1 MSRSARHLSD
11 DLDPSLRRRPRRSW
25 RQRVVLT
32 VLSSVVIVC
41 LAGASVGGYVLVKYN
56 SIDRVGL
63 DLDAA
68 LKGEPENFL
77 IVGSDSRENA
87 SAGEAA
93 SVSGKRSDTI
103 MVLRVDPKSERVALL
118 SFPRDLIVTIADT
131 GERARINSAYSREN
145 GEQVLSDTLKQ
156 NFGISINHYVE
167 IDFQGFQQLVDA
179 IGGVAVWFPAA
190 ARDLGSGLYN
200 EQVGCVQ
207 LDGKQA
213 LNFARSRKLEILVDG
228 EWENDPRSD
237 LSRVERQQVFVRR
250 ALTKALSQVKSNP
263 LRVTDLVNVGVENV
277 SLDEQ
282 MSIGD
287 IIDLGNNF
295 RDFSADK
302 LESYPLPVVDNPVDG
317 GNTVLIDEKKAQ
329 PALNV
334 FRGLPPGEL
343 SPVQATV
350 QVLNATDTQ
359 GFAKDISGALQKV
372 GFDMQEPASTEA
384 SATSI
389 VQHAPGQATYGQLVA
404 RYITAPTTL
413 VENPDLGDGEVVVVA
428 GADFSTVHDQ
438 PEPAEQT
445 TTPATGEQGTT
456 TTTTADGSTT
466 STTSAAPTTT
476 TTAPNPY
483 VIGEPPAGKSCE

>member
-1 MSRSARHLSD
+1 MSRSAHHLSD
-11 DLDPSLRRRPRRSW
+11 DLDPPLRLRPRRSW
-25 RQRVVLT
+25 RQRVVLA

-68 LKGEPENFL
+68 PKGEPENFL
-77 IVGSDSRENA
+77 IVGSDSREKA

-179 IGGVAVWFPAA
+179 IGGVSVWFPAA

-200 EQVGCVQ
+200 EQLGCVQ

-213 LNFARSRKLEILVDG
+213 LDFARSRKLEILVDG

-237 LSRVERQQVFVRR
+237 LSRVERQQVFIRR

-263 LRVTDLVNVGVENV
+263 LGVTDLVNIGVERV

-295 RDFSADK
+295 SDFSADK
-302 LESYPLPVVDNPVDG
+302 LESYPLPVIDNPVDRA
-317 GNTVLIDEKKAQ
+317 TVLIDEKKAQ

-350 QVLNATDTQ
+350 QVLNGTDKQ
-359 GFAKDISGALQKV
+359 GFARDISGALQKV
-372 GFDMQEPASTEA
+372 GFDMQEPASTEP
-384 SATSI
+384 SATTV
-389 VQHAPGQATYGQLVA
+389 VQHAPGRAKYGQLVA
-404 RYITAPTTL
+404 RYITAATTL
-413 VENPDLGDGEVVVVA
+413 VENPELGDGEVVVIA
-428 GADFSTVHDQ
+428 GADFTTLHDQ

-445 TTPATGEQGTT
+445 TTTAAGEQDTT
-456 TTTTADGSTT
+456 TTTTPGESTA
-466 STTSAAPTTT
+466 TTSAASPTTT
-476 TTAPNPY
+476 SAPNPY
-483 VIGEPPAGKSCE
+483 IIGEPPAGKSCE

>member
-1 MSRSARHLSD
+1 MSD
-11 DLDPSLRRRPRRSW
+11 DLDPPLRPRPRRSW

-68 LKGEPENFL
+68 AKGEPKNFL
-77 IVGSDSRENA
+77 IVGSDSREK
-87 SAGEAA
+87 AGADEAA

-103 MVLRVDPKSERVALL
+103 MVLRVDPESERVALL

-145 GEQVLSDTLKQ
+145 GEQVLSDTLRQ
-156 NFGISINHYVE
+156 NYGISINHYVE
-167 IDFQGFQQLVDA
+167 IDFQGFEQLVDA
-179 IGGVAVWFPAA
+179 IGGVSVWFPAVV
-190 ARDLGSGLYN
+190 RDVASGLYN
-200 EQVGCVQ
+200 EQLGCVK
-207 LDGKQA
+207 LDGNAA
-213 LNFARSRKLEILVDG
+213 LDFARSRKLEILVDG

-237 LSRVERQQVFVRR
+237 LSRVERQQVFVRQ

-287 IIDLGNNF
+287 IIDLGNTF
-295 RDFSADK
+295 RDFSAEN

-317 GNTVLIDEKKAQ
+317 GNTVVIDERNAQ

-343 SPVQATV
+343 SPMQATV
-350 QVLNATDTQ
+350 QVLNGTDKQ
-359 GFAKDISGALQKV
+359 GFARDISGALQEV
-372 GFDMQEPASTEA
+372 GFDMQEPATIEA
-384 SATSI
+384 SATSV
-389 VQHAPGQATYGQLVA
+389 VQHAPGQANYGRLVA
-404 RYITAPTTL
+404 RYVTAPTTL
-413 VENPDLGDGEVVVVA
+413 VENPDLGDGEVVLVA
-428 GADFSTVHDQ
+428 GADFTTVHEQ
-438 PEPAEQT
+438 PAPAEPT
-445 TTPATGEQGTT
+445 TTATAAGEQGAGTT
-456 TTTTADGSTT
+456 TTAGESTT
-466 STTSAAPTTT
+466 STTAAPPTTT
-476 TTAPNPY
+476 TTAANPY
-483 VIGEPPAGKSCE
+483 IIGEPPAGKSCD